1 MKTIHKDFD
10 RWIDTNYSRIRTL
23 EVYKDRVDESI
34 PDTGVSLKEYEEI
47 ANCGKDVWFQTDPN
61 SAPEDDPDGEGK
73 CYSIISRKALSIQH
87 LIDNLPERVAIMSVE
102 RVKKLNLWS
111 GEERMGML
119 KEHMDHFLKV
129 RYSDMSKGVD

>member
-10 RWIDTNYSRIRTL
+10 RWIETNYSRIHTM
-23 EVYKDRVDESI
+23 EHYVDRVTQSI

-47 ANCGKDVWFQTDPN
+47 ANCGKDVWFMTDPN

-87 LIDNLPERVAIMSVE
+87 LIDNLPERVAILSVE
-102 RVKKLNLWS
+102 RIKGFNLYTGKES
-111 GEERMGML
+111 VGMAVL
-119 KEHMDHFLKV
+119 EHMDHFLKV
-129 RYSDMSKGVD
+129 RYSDMSKGV